1 MNTSWNTI
9 LLAALGAL
17 WMTVAAH
24 ARPERTSVKQPDPGS
39 VSRTT
44 ERQMPAIRV
53 WVIDSV
59 RLEEKTLAA
68 ALNKAQVIF
77 GDAGVRV
84 LWTRCPAQANQ
95 AELNV
100 CQPDDTSKLFLR
112 IVRQPAIGFGSRH
125 ALGQAFSG
133 EAGSQYATIFHDR
146 VLAMVA
152 SRKPGSE
159 ALVLGHVIAHEL
171 GHLLLGTSAH
181 SSFGLMA
188 AGWSAAD
195 LERAPAGLLEFSSAE
210 AATIRA
216 AVIRRNIAAG
226 ASGGSE
232 AATSRAH

>member
-1 MNTSWNTI
+1 MDWRRKLSVLFLIGFVVKAQT
-9 LLAALGAL
+9 LAG
-17 WMTVAAH
+17 
-24 ARPERTSVKQPDPGS
+24 GS
-39 VSRTT
+39 DSRTV
-44 ERQMPAIRV
+44 ERRMPTVRV
-53 WVIDSV
+53 WVIDAV
-59 RLEEKTLAA
+59 GLDEKTLAA
-68 ALNKAQVIF
+68 ALDKAQVIF

-84 LWTRCPAQANQ
+84 LWIRCLGQANQ

-100 CQPDDTSKLFLR
+100 CQPDDTNKLFLR

-133 EAGSQYATIFHDR
+133 EVGSQYATVFHDR

-181 SSFGLMA
+181 SRFGLMA
-188 AGWSAAD
+188 AGWSAAE

-226 ASGGSE
+226 SSGGSE
-232 AATSRAH
+232 TATSRAR